1 MGSIH
6 IKEKRCS
13 VGQQP
18 PPSSRSSS
26 EELDFREE
34 TATRAFAETTPAMP
48 LHSQPTAPP
57 AQPADL
63 VIIEE
68 PKPKKIRLFG
78 QTRRALSPHRSG
90 RKLLFGALQNRDGN
104 VIEFSFTGGKRLA
117 DSTLKYMQKHVL
129 GETGNILLTAGGNF
143 QIKAISEIKVP
154 PWLTLDNIQL
164 LRDYGLADH
173 QIVRFLD
180 SKYLSSAL
188 TVGPFHKTQRYYD
201 PEFMR
206 ERVSELAAVGLY
218 EMAAREWNNCALC
231 NKITDVED
239 GWTSDNKWFKATEAR
254 LLKRLQRYGVTC
266 KAESA
271 ASGFDRLQ
279 ELFCLVLCH
288 RPKPDPLQA
297 CKIVLYRLHST
308 PTDCRSMVMTELCK
322 LATTPEDAVRFKAHL
337 ISAGRPPLAE
347 KWLGRLDL
355 RARELEEQAAY
366 KEYNQA
372 LDRLQAEA
380 SLTFDFNLDGLEVR
394 IEPEDHT
401 SIGHLSSQILKD
413 LKIVANGFFL
423 ADQLER
429 ALGAFRLLWRDACAS
444 LVAHTGGPKYRKADD
459 FRQELLKR
467 SGESADPDSITKRID
482 EIVAEGFD
490 EFKVFKV

>member
-1 MGSIH
+1 M
-6 IKEKRCS
+6 
-13 VGQQP
+13 
-18 PPSSRSSS
+18 
-26 EELDFREE
+26 
-34 TATRAFAETTPAMP
+34 
-48 LHSQPTAPP
+48 
-57 AQPADL
+57 
-63 VIIEE
+63 
-68 PKPKKIRLFG
+68 
-78 QTRRALSPHRSG
+78 
-90 RKLLFGALQNRDGN
+90 
-104 VIEFSFTGGKRLA
+104 
-117 DSTLKYMQKHVL
+117 
-129 GETGNILLTAGGNF
+129 
-143 QIKAISEIKVP
+143 
-154 PWLTLDNIQL
+154 TLDNIQL

-201 PEFMR
+201 LEFMR

-459 FRQELLKR
+459 FRQELLKTLR
-467 SGESADPDSITKRID
+467 GERGS
-482 EIVAEGFD
+482 
-490 EFKVFKV
+490 